1 MKLIV
6 QTMTVADA
14 VKAMREAGIKTG
26 PDRVMAGI
34 EQGVYPWGDCIKMR
48 SPEYTVYR
56 KMFEQWLKERGET
69 VEPDEG
75 AAGGEVAV

>member
-1 MKLIV
+1 
-6 QTMTVADA
+6 MTVADA
-14 VKAMREAGIKTG
+14 VKAMREAGIKSS

-34 EQGVYPWGDCIKMR
+34 EQGVYPWGDYIKMR

-56 KMFEQWLKERGET
+56 KMFEQWMKERGET

-75 AAGGEVAV
+75 AAGGKGVV

>member
-6 QTMTVADA
+6 RTMTVADA
-14 VKAMREAGIKTG
+14 VKVMRDAGIKSS

-34 EQGVYPWGDCIKMR
+34 EQGVYPWGDCIKLR
-48 SPEYTVYR
+48 SPEYTVYQ
-56 KMFEQWLKERGET
+56 KMFEQWMKERGET

-75 AAGGEVAV
+75 TAGGEGAV

>member
-14 VKAMREAGIKTG
+14 VKVMREAGIKTS
-26 PDRVMAGI
+26 PDRVMTGI

-48 SPEYTVYR
+48 SPEY
-56 KMFEQWLKERGET
+56 KERGET

-75 AAGGEVAV
+75 AAGGEGAV

>member
-14 VKAMREAGIKTG
+14 VKVMREAGMKTG

-34 EQGVYPWGDCIKMR
+34 EQGVYPWGDC
-48 SPEYTVYR
+48 
-56 KMFEQWLKERGET
+56 KMFEQWMKERGET
-69 VEPDEG
+69 IEPDEG
-75 AAGGEVAV
+75 TAGGEGIV

>member
-14 VKAMREAGIKTG
+14 VKVMREAGIKTG

-48 SPEYTVYR
+48 SPEYTVYC

-75 AAGGEVAV
+75 AAGGEGVV

>member
-14 VKAMREAGIKTG
+14 VKVMREAGIKTS
-26 PDRVMAGI
+26 PDRVMTGI

-48 SPEYTVYR
+48 SPEYTVYC

-69 VEPDEG
+69 IEPDEETAGSKG
-75 AAGGEVAV
+75 AV

>member
-1 MKLIV
+1 
-6 QTMTVADA
+6 MTVADA
-14 VKAMREAGIKTG
+14 VKAMRDAGIKTS
-26 PDRVMAGI
+26 PDRVMTGI

-56 KMFEQWLKERGET
+56 KMFEQWVKERGGEA

-75 AAGGEVAV
+75 AAGGEGTV

>member
-14 VKAMREAGIKTG
+14 VKAMREAGMKSS

-34 EQGVYPWGDCIKMR
+34 K
-48 SPEYTVYR
+48 
-56 KMFEQWLKERGET
+56 QWMKERGET

-75 AAGGEVAV
+75 AAGSKGVV

>member
-14 VKAMREAGIKTG
+14 VKVMREAGMKFS

-34 EQGVYPWGDCIKMR
+34 KQGVYPENI
-48 SPEYTVYR
+48 
-56 KMFEQWLKERGET
+56 
-69 VEPDEG
+69 
-75 AAGGEVAV
+75 

>member
-1 MKLIV
+1 
-6 QTMTVADA
+6 MT
-14 VKAMREAGIKTG
+14 
-26 PDRVMAGI
+26 GI

-56 KMFEQWLKERGET
+56 KMFEQWMKERGET

-75 AAGGEVAV
+75 AAGSKGVV

>member
-1 MKLIV
+1 MKLIL

-14 VKAMREAGIKTG
+14 VKTMREAGIKSS

-34 EQGVYPWGDCIKMR
+34 EQGVYPWGDCIKLR

-56 KMFEQWLKERGET
+56 KMFEQWMKERGET
-69 VEPDEG
+69 VESD
-75 AAGGEVAV
+75 